1 MAKLVKSLMKDF
13 KNLCTPAHL
22 YLVISVVGMILMMFQ
37 NAGNTNSYCVGPYA
51 CKVPDTSVMFIG
63 KTIYILFWTFVLNSI
78 CKAGYKNV
86 SWFLLLIPFILM
98 AILIG
103 LLMLNGGIE

>member
-1 MAKLVKSLMKDF
+1 MNKLMKNLMKDF

-37 NAGNTNSYCVGPYA
+37 NAGNTTSYCVGAYECP
-51 CKVPDTSVMFIG
+51 VPNTSVIFIS
-63 KTIYILFWTFVLNSI
+63 KAIYILFWTFVLNAI
-78 CKAGYKNV
+78 CKAGYKNI

-103 LLMLNGGIE
+103 LLMLNGGI

>member
-1 MAKLVKSLMKDF
+1 MATLVKSVLKDF

-22 YLVISVVGMILMMFQ
+22 YLVLSVAGLIVMMFQ
-37 NAGNTNSYCVGPYA
+37 NAGNTNSYCVGAYECP
-51 CKVPDTSVMFIG
+51 VPNTSVIFIS
-63 KTIYILFWTFVLNSI
+63 KTIYVLFWTFVLNSI